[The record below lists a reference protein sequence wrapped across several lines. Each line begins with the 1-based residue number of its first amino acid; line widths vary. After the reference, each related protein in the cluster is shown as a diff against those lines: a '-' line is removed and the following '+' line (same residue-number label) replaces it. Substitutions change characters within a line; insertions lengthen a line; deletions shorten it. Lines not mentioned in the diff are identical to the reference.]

1 VIADA
6 ADLRVPVAVPV
17 LCLVEA
23 YRILEHDEHAALG
36 PLRAHASV
44 LTIPVELTPDDSAAM
59 VGSMARATGRLG
71 CAHAVFTA
79 MAHGAAIV
87 TSQPDQV
94 RTIVG
99 DGWPL
104 IEV

>member
-6 ADLRVPVAVPV
+6 ADLAVAVAVPV

-36 PLRAHASV
+36 TLRAHASV
-44 LTIPVELTPDDSAAM
+44 LTVPVELAPDDTAAI
-59 VGSMARATGRLG
+59 VGSMARTTGRLG
-71 CAHAVFTA
+71 AAHAVFTA